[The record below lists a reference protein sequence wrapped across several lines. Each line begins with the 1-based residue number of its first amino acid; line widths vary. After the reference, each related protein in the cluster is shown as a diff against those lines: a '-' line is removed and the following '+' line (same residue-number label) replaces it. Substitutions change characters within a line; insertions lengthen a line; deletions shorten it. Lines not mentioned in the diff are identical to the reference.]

1 MCSQPLHSSRRHG
14 NKTPN
19 HVLLFHIWGLNSN
32 PKSLGN
38 LRAPASSLS
47 WLKLWHTLSW
57 TSFPNSRLE
66 QSSFSGQPDPTST
79 QPSPRLGPLSLSHP
93 SPTLCPCHSL
103 SVSFDFAKAHY
114 STCIRTRPHQQ
125 QHLQNSCLHVFCVSR
140 VRVPTASQLSKKS
153 RPWFLK
159 GIFLKI
165 IGLCRCDSA
174 ADENGEG
181 TPRKRSRNKKDSFR
195 GVIV

>member
-1 MCSQPLHSSRRHG
+1 
-14 NKTPN
+14 
-19 HVLLFHIWGLNSN
+19 VFHIRGLNN
-32 PKSLGN
+32 KPKSLGN

-79 QPSPRLGPLSLSHP
+79 QPSPGLRPLSLSHP
-93 SPTLCPCHSL
+93 SPIPLPSLCPCHSL
-103 SVSFDFAKAHY
+103 SISFDFAKAHY
-114 STCIRTRPHQQ
+114 STCICTRPHQQ
-125 QHLQNSCLHVFCVSR
+125 QHLQNSYLHVLCVSR
-140 VRVPTASQLSKKS
+140 FRVPTASQLSKKS

-174 ADENGEG
+174 VDGNGDG
-181 TPRKRSRNKKDSFR
+181 TPRKRSRNKTDSFR
-195 GVIV
+195 DVIV